1 MNRRHFLTGMTA
13 ALLTAHTRFLFAAPP
28 RPTILPL
35 WPGTPP
41 GGGGPTGPIELSAKG
56 AQRNISIPTL
66 TRIMP
71 ANPNGHAVLVAAG
84 GGYKH
89 IELEGEALPAAYWLA
104 ARGYTPWILSYRLPN
119 EGWHDGNKVALQDAL
134 RALRIIRQHEKKVSV
149 LGFSAG
155 GHLMGMALTR
165 PDFHANPPTDALDNT
180 RVTVDKGAL
189 IYPVIT
195 LEKPWTH
202 TSTHKILVGPNATV
216 IEEADWS
223 VQTWVSPRTPPVFL
237 VQAEDDPIANPQ
249 NTLIM
254 ATACQKAGV
263 PVTQYRYASGGH
275 GFGMGRPG
283 TPTTQWP
290 SQYEK
295 WLALA

>member
-1 MNRRHFLTGMTA
+1 
-13 ALLTAHTRFLFAAPP
+13 
-28 RPTILPL
+28 
-35 WPGTPP
+35 
-41 GGGGPTGPIELSAKG
+41 
-56 AQRNISIPTL
+56 
-66 TRIMP
+66 
-71 ANPNGHAVLVAAG
+71 
-84 GGYKH
+84 
-89 IELEGEALPAAYWLA
+89 
-104 ARGYTPWILSYRLPN
+104 
-119 EGWHDGNKVALQDAL
+119 
-134 RALRIIRQHEKKVSV
+134 
-149 LGFSAG
+149 
-155 GHLMGMALTR
+155 MGMALTR